1 MNNDRAGSQLAL
13 TAPAERPAA
22 DPAAGDPVSLDGTA
36 KAAIVVRL
44 LLNEGA
50 DLPLEDLPEDLQA
63 RLTTQMGQMGL
74 VDRHTL
80 ATVAHEF
87 ADALDGIGLSFPHGL
102 ANALDAM
109 DGKISPQTAARLR
122 KEAGVRQA
130 GDPWQRLRALPI
142 DELAGLAHAESI
154 EVAAVLLSKLNVEKA
169 AELLGT
175 LPGPLA
181 RRITYAISLTERV
194 TPDAVD
200 RIGLSL
206 AAQLDRKPLA
216 AFEDG
221 PDARVGAI
229 LNQSRATTREDMLAA
244 LDDTDADFASS
255 VRRKIFTFA
264 DMPHR
269 VSPRDVPKVLRAMD
283 QPTLIVA
290 LLGAQGT
297 DDAPAAE
304 FLLANT
310 SRRMADALRE
320 EIEEHDAVKPRDVEA
335 AHAAVVGAIRT
346 LEAAGEITLHYAEEE

>member
-1 MNNDRAGSQLAL
+1 MNTDRAGSQLAL
-13 TAPAERPAA
+13 AAANGAPAAEPAVGA
-22 DPAAGDPVSLDGTA
+22 SKVLDGTA

-50 DLPLEDLPEDLQA
+50 DLPLEELPEELQA

-74 VDRHTL
+74 VDRDTL
-80 ATVAHEF
+80 STVVHEF

-102 ANALDAM
+102 ANALAAM

-130 GDPWQRLRALPI
+130 GDPWQRLKALPTE
-142 DELAGLAHAESI
+142 ELAGLAQAESI

-181 RRITYAISLTERV
+181 RRITYAISLTESV
-194 TPDAVD
+194 TPEAVD

-206 AAQLDRKPLA
+206 AAQLDRRPLA

-229 LNQSRATTREDMLAA
+229 LNQSPATTREDMLAA

-255 VRRKIFTFA
+255 VRRNIFTFA
-264 DMPHR
+264 DLPERLM
-269 VSPRDVPKVLRAMD
+269 PRDVPKVLRAVD

-290 LLGAQGT
+290 LLGAQAT

-310 SRRMADALRE
+310 SKRMADALRE
-320 EIEEHDAVKPRDVEA
+320 EIDEHDAVRPRDVEA
-335 AHAAVVGAIRT
+335 AISVLVGSIRA
-346 LEAAGEITLHYAEEE
+346 LETAGEITLHHAEET